1 MKFYVQAANAV
12 HDFMVAI
19 NNCAT
24 DFSTVHMFRVFIC
37 SSLYIASLAQN
48 KGVFGYPKLKFRVC
62 LAWLCS
68 TPEQLYSKTL
78 GGAALLH
85 SLDCFS

>member
-1 MKFYVQAANAV
+1 
-12 HDFMVAI
+12 
-19 NNCAT
+19 
-24 DFSTVHMFRVFIC
+24 
-37 SSLYIASLAQN
+37 
-48 KGVFGYPKLKFRVC
+48 

-78 GGAALLH
+78 GRAALLQ

>member
-1 MKFYVQAANAV
+1 MTKVYYS
-12 HDFMVAI
+12 I
-19 NNCAT
+19 
-24 DFSTVHMFRVFIC
+24 SKTVVFK
-37 SSLYIASLAQN
+37 N
-48 KGVFGYPKLKFRVC
+48 FVPKQGLRVC

-78 GGAALLH
+78 GGAALLQ